1 MANPYRATVTYD
13 SETFE
18 ALSVSVSFDTLKDQ
32 AQMPVMG
39 SLTTTVR
46 VWVDMHDTENMPH
59 AKLKALFEAAKV
71 VTNEKIKTCKI
82 EVWKDDAKEDALCA
96 YNFKG
101 WISKFQT
108 SNPLAETGAQTGGVS
123 NTSLAT
129 VNNLLVL
136 DFEAAMNQSEFGEI
150 SMSN

>member
-13 SETFE
+13 GESFE
-18 ALSVSVSFDTLKDQ
+18 ALSVSISFDTLKDQ

-46 VWVDMHDTENMPH
+46 VWVDMHDTENMPYG
-59 AKLKALFEAAKV
+59 KLSALFEAAKV
-71 VTNEKIKTCKI
+71 VTNEKIKTVKI
-82 EVWKDDAKEDALCA
+82 EMWKDDAKEDALCA

-101 WISKFQT
+101 WISKFET
-108 SNPLAETGAQTGGVS
+108 KNPLAETGAQTGAVS
-123 NTSLAT
+123 GTSLAT
-129 VNNLLVL
+129 VNNLLVI
-136 DFEAAMNQSEFGEI
+136 DFEAAMNQSQFGEI